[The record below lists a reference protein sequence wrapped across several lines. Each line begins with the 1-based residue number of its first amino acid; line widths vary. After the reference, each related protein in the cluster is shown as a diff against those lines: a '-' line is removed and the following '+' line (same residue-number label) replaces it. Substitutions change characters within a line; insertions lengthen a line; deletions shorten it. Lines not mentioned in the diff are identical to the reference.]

1 MSKSTDSIIPVSFK
15 KTSYEQHLLSDII
28 SASEFIGKSTWI
40 KMACLEKL
48 ERDCNGE
55 NKNQYINYSHKN
67 NQQSNDNVNINSNQ
81 NNKGNNQCISNNNS
95 LLDVNLGF

>member
-1 MSKSTDSIIPVSFK
+1 MCKSMDSIISVSFK
-15 KTSYEQHLLSDII
+15 KTQCEQQLLQDIND
-28 SASEFIGKSTWI
+28 ASGFIGKSTWI
-40 KMACLEKL
+40 KIACMEKL

-67 NQQSNDNVNINSNQ
+67 NQQSNDNVNINSNK
-81 NNKGNNQCISNNNS
+81 NNIVNNQCNNSNNS